1 MTTAPHEVT
10 IDVAVT
16 EPRWAEIAA
25 HEDLIAGA
33 VRQTLAEIGTELAE
47 DAEVSIL
54 LCNDAFIAGLN
65 KQYRG
70 RDTATNVLSFPSGDG
85 PDEAHLLGDIVVAF
99 ETTAH
104 EAQTL
109 NKTFEDHFTHL
120 VVHGFLHLLGYDH
133 EEDGEAEEMEAV
145 ERQVL
150 ASLGIEDP
158 YRESQDSESQDRE
171 SQDRGSHVAS
181 AGAR

>member
-1 MTTAPHEVT
+1 MISAPQEVT
-10 IDVAVT
+10 IDVAIT
-16 EPRWAEIAA
+16 EPRWAELAA
-25 HEDLIAGA
+25 HEELIARA
-33 VRQTLAEIGTELAE
+33 LRRTLAETGTKLQA
-47 DAEVSIL
+47 DAEVSVL

-65 KQYRG
+65 KQWRG
-70 RDTATNVLSFPSGDG
+70 RDTATNVLSFPSGED
-85 PDEAHLLGDIVVAF
+85 PDAAALLGDIVIAF

-109 NKTFEDHFTHL
+109 NKTFEDHVTHL

-150 ASLGIEDP
+150 ASLGIADP
-158 YRESQDSESQDRE
+158 YRELN
-171 SQDRGSHVAS
+171 VAS

>member
-1 MTTAPHEVT
+1 MNEAPRDMT
-10 IDVAVT
+10 IDVSVT

-25 HEDLIAGA
+25 HEELIARA
-33 VRQTLAEIGTELAE
+33 VRQTLAEIDVKLAAG
-47 DAEVSIL
+47 AEVSIL
-54 LCNDAFIAGLN
+54 LCNDAFISGLN

-70 RDTATNVLSFPSGDG
+70 RDTATNVLSFPSDSG
-85 PDEAHLLGDIVVAF
+85 PDEAALLGDIVIAF

-120 VVHGFLHLLGYDH
+120 VIHGFLHLLGYDH
-133 EEDGEAEEMEAV
+133 EDDEEAEEMEAV
-145 ERQVL
+145 ERDVL

-158 YRESQDSESQDRE
+158 YRESC
-171 SQDRGSHVAS
+171 V
-181 AGAR
+181 AGAEAK